1 MWSRGWVLAW
11 LAGPLALGCGGP
23 ICAAP
28 ELEAAL
34 RDAPAGSTVS
44 VGACRIEGRF
54 TVARGVTLEGQGSLQ
69 STIAGPGT
77 VLVVEGDG
85 ASIEGL
91 RIEHG
96 SGHGVVAIDAAA
108 LTLRDVAVHSP
119 TVGRAAVGL
128 VRVGDV
134 VLEDV
139 TITGPVTAANATEVP
154 AMPDETNTALYGLL
168 LVDVSARLER
178 VTVSGFALAGAAWA
192 NSDVAWV
199 DGSASTNLGLGVWMN
214 GGTAHLGRVA
224 ITDTLR
230 GFRGDP
236 TFGLAV
242 GSDTALT
249 TVDVE
254 LARAQGGFGMFQDGG
269 GSMHTNLEAS
279 ENAAGGILVQ
289 RTTEFTLTGADVHDN
304 DFAGVLAIEAGGLVV
319 DTSAITAT
327 RLVSRVISGF
337 EPIEIGDGIQL
348 VRPTSGTVVRA
359 TTLTGNER
367 AGLLLD
373 LGGGDTS
380 TVSIE
385 TVGVDAAGAAFGAVA
400 QNGTVAPG
408 WDAGITR
415 SGAAAANDA
424 AFAGGLAVTGIVAPT
439 DLTASG
445 LEGIVA
451 PTD

>member
-1 MWSRGWVLAW
+1 MVL
-11 LAGPLALGCGGP
+11 LAAPLALGCGGA
-23 ICAAP
+23 ICSAS

-34 RDAPAGSTVS
+34 RDAPAGGTVT

-54 TVARGVTLEGQGSLQ
+54 TVARGVTLEGQGPLQ

-77 VLVVEGDG
+77 VLVVEGAG

-96 SGHGVVAIDAAA
+96 TGHGIVAIDATSLA
-108 LTLRDVAVHSP
+108 LRDVAVHAP
-119 TVGRAAVGL
+119 AVGRAAIGL
-128 VRVGDV
+128 VRVDDV
-134 VLEDV
+134 LLEDV
-139 TITGPVTAANATEVP
+139 TITGPVTAANATDVP

-168 LVDVSARLER
+168 FVDVTARLER
-178 VTVSGFALAGAAWA
+178 VSVTGFALAGAAWA
-192 NSDVAWV
+192 NSDVTWL

-214 GGTAHLGRVA
+214 GGTVDLQRVA

-242 GSDTALT
+242 GSDTTLT
-249 TVDVE
+249 TTDVE

-269 GSMHTNLEAS
+269 NSTHMDLEAS
-279 ENAAGGILVQ
+279 ENAAGGLLVQ
-289 RTTEFTLTGADVHDN
+289 RTTAFALHGADVHDN
-304 DFAGVLAIEAGGLVV
+304 DFAGLLAIEAGGLLVA
-319 DTSAITAT
+319 TSTITAT
-327 RLVSRVISGF
+327 RLVSRVVSGLD
-337 EPIEIGDGIQL
+337 PIEIGDGIQL
-348 VRPTSGTVVRA
+348 VRPTTGSMVRGSMLA
-359 TTLTGNER
+359 GNER

-380 TVSIE
+380 TVAIE
-385 TVGVDAAGAAFGAVA
+385 GVGVDATGAAFGAVA

-424 AFAGGLAVTGIVAPT
+424 AFTGGLAVTGIVAPT